1 MSENMGCE
9 KCRRAGAK
17 LFLKGERCNS
27 SACSM
32 LKKPYAPGQKSKRR
46 KRPLSEY
53 GKELIEKQKLKYW
66 YNLKENQFK
75 KYVKS
80 VLRKS
85 REEESA
91 GDQLL
96 KRLESRLDNV
106 SYRAGFSLSRSQAR
120 QMVNHGFV
128 SVNGKPVDIPS
139 YEIKN
144 GDVISVR
151 PGKKKKSIFEDW
163 DARIKNY
170 NPPSWISL
178 DKKKMEAKVIGEVI
192 PDDIA
197 PPVEMSSV
205 FEFYSR

>member
-1 MSENMGCE
+1 MNENMGCE
-9 KCRRAGAK
+9 KCRRAGTK

-53 GKELIEKQKLKYW
+53 GKELIEKQKLRFW
-66 YNLKENQFK
+66 YNLKEGQFR

-80 VLRKS
+80 VLRKDKK
-85 REEESA
+85 EEST
-91 GDQLL
+91 GDLLL
-96 KRLESRLDNV
+96 KRLESRLDNA
-106 SYRAGFSLSRSQAR
+106 SYRAGFSFSRPQAR
-120 QMVNHGFV
+120 QMVNHGFIA
-128 SVNGKPVDIPS
+128 VNGKPVDIPS
-139 YEIKN
+139 YEVKV

-151 PGKKKKSIFEDW
+151 SGKKKKRIFEEW
-163 DARIKNY
+163 DIRIKNY
-170 NPPSWISL
+170 TPPSWVSL
-178 DKKKMEAKVIGEVI
+178 DKKKMEAKIIGDVIAE
-192 PDDIA
+192 DIA